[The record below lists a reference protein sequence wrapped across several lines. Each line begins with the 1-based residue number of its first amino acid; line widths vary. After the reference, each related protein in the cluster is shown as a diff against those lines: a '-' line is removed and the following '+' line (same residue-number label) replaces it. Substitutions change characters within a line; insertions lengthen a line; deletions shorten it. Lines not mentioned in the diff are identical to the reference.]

1 MMLSRHDIQNAALS
15 FEPSLTKMAAN
26 RKIFLIAAQG
36 AILEGITYSKRK
48 GGVILPTVLRITNR
62 PELGGCPKGIEQP
75 IDDTTREVLLVRI
88 REKLNEGVPLWPNYH
103 NGRR

>member
-1 MMLSRHDIQNAALS
+1 MMLSRHDIQNAGLS

-48 GGVILPTVLRITNR
+48 GGVIVPMILRITNR
-62 PELGGCPKGIEQP
+62 TELGGGPKCIEQP
-75 IDDTTREVLLVRI
+75 IDDMTREVLLTRI
-88 REKLNEGVPLWPNYH
+88 REELNKGVPLWPNYH